1 LKGFQPFADWIQET
15 LERARLRTVLTFV
28 TGCTQLPE
36 IGALG
41 NALRSEC
48 LQLLPVL
55 NGEHFWTTLASEQ
68 ASAPRFI
75 PGTVPGMT
83 TMREVPIEP
92 DLLELATGL
101 GFTPPNDTDCCFWAH
116 LCEARWKGSPVGIAH
131 ITGPGGHLGVAFYQ
145 GRVAPTPEEI
155 AGGGRFIAMRWDE
168 VIDTGWADEAALL
181 VIAKAMLNFRAAGR
195 ENLYRGTAM
204 PDIPAGS

>member
-1 LKGFQPFADWIQET
+1 
-15 LERARLRTVLTFV
+15 
-28 TGCTQLPE
+28 
-36 IGALG
+36 
-41 NALRSEC
+41 
-48 LQLLPVL
+48 
-55 NGEHFWTTLASEQ
+55 
-68 ASAPRFI
+68 
-75 PGTVPGMT
+75 M
-83 TMREVPIEP
+83 M
-92 DLLELATGL
+92 DLV
-101 GFTPPNDTDCCFWAH
+101 H

>member
-1 LKGFQPFADWIQET
+1 LF
-15 LERARLRTVLTFV
+15 LV
-28 TGCTQLPE
+28 
-36 IGALG
+36 
-41 NALRSEC
+41 
-48 LQLLPVL
+48 
-55 NGEHFWTTLASEQ
+55 
-68 ASAPRFI
+68 
-75 PGTVPGMT
+75 
-83 TMREVPIEP
+83 
-92 DLLELATGL
+92 
-101 GFTPPNDTDCCFWAH
+101 H